1 MKVNYQWHN
10 APKELPDCECVC
22 VTYYNGGYHIN
33 VWNPYYRTWDD
44 SEGDD
49 CEFDNNKE
57 LDWMVLEVEEEHE
70 H

>member
-1 MKVNYQWHN
+1 MKVNYTWHN
-10 APKELPDCECVC
+10 APKELPDCGCVC

-33 VWNPYYRTWDD
+33 VWNQYYRTWDD

-57 LDWMVLEVEEEHE
+57 LDWMVLEVEEESE
-70 H
+70 

>member
-10 APKELPDCECVC
+10 APKELPDCDCVC
-22 VTYYNGGYHIN
+22 VTYCNGGYHVN
-33 VWNPYYRTWDD
+33 VWNSYYKVWDNED
-44 SEGDD
+44 GSYTQFEASE
-49 CEFDNNKE
+49 E